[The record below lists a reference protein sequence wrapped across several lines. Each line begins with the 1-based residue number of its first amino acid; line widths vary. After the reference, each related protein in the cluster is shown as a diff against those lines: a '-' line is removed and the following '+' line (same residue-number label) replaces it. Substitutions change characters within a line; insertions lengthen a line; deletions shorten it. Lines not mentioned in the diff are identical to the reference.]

1 MAIRPSVIAHTC
13 NPALG
18 WEDQE
23 SQTRL
28 RRLRKTLSENHT
40 ERNKSEPEAGPTVV
54 AAVVLVAISFLVLSS
69 VKGEADRSWSR
80 SLLLTVRMVGL
91 LSTC

>member
-1 MAIRPSVIAHTC
+1 MVAHTC

-40 ERNKSEPEAGPTVV
+40 ERNKSEAEAGPTVV

-69 VKGEADRSWSR
+69 VKGEQIDPGADPSWSR
-80 SLLLTVRMVGL
+80 SWLLTVRVVDL
-91 LSTC
+91 LST